1 MIICIIFLYVNFK
14 LWFKMML
21 LFLKCEGGYR
31 CNENFERREK
41 VVLNFFVFKILI
53 WEGGYMLFYKVF
65 KFNFVYFISFEKWGG
80 GGYFK
85 NYVSFRFMLVY
96 CFIFF

>member
-14 LWFKMML
+14 LWFKIML

-80 GGYFK
+80 GVF
-85 NYVSFRFMLVY
+85 
-96 CFIFF
+96 

>member
-53 WEGGYMLFYKVF
+53 WEGGYMLFYSL
-65 KFNFVYFISFEKWGG
+65 KFLNLILFI
-80 GGYFK
+80 
-85 NYVSFRFMLVY
+85 L
-96 CFIFF
+96 

>member
-80 GGYFK
+80 GILK
-85 NYVSFRFMLVY
+85 IMLVLGL
-96 CFIFF
+96 C